1 MTDEQLLQDIAEA
14 EKSGAVSEHNKFT
27 AVLIS
32 KYMPLIKAKAGCF
45 RSSCVETDD
54 LVSEGFL
61 GLLSAIRSYNP
72 EKGVFSAFASA
83 CITNKMK
90 TAIAKGSANS
100 LLVTSV
106 DDAFL
111 EEISDSTPGAEDLI
125 ILKERNDEIMQ
136 QVDELLSEKERE
148 VFYLYLSAYSYSQIA
163 SKLNISPKSV
173 DNAITRAK
181 SKLRSCFKNLKNT
194 EQ

>member
-1 MTDEQLLQDIAEA
+1 MTDEQLLQDIAIA
-14 EKSGAVSEHNKFT
+14 EENGALSEHNKYT
-27 AVLIS
+27 AALIS
-32 KYMPLIKAKAGCF
+32 KYMPLIKAKACCF

-72 EKGVFSAFASA
+72 EKGVFSAFAAA
-83 CITNKMK
+83 CISNKMK

-111 EEISDSTPGAEDLI
+111 EEISDNTPGAEDLI
-125 ILKERNDEIMQ
+125 ILKEQNDEMMR
-136 QVDELLSEKERE
+136 QVDKLLSEKERE
-148 VFYLYLSAYSYSQIA
+148 VFYLYLSAYSYNQIA
-163 SKLNISPKSV
+163 EKLNITPKSV

-181 SKLRSCFKNLKNT
+181 TKLRNCFKNT